1 MCVCGTWWEGG
12 VDHGGRRKRER
23 GRGDGGGKRI
33 HEEVKLPEHVC
44 HYSQG
49 RISQSWGVVIGV

>member
-1 MCVCGTWWEGG
+1 M
-12 VDHGGRRKRER
+12 RKLN
-23 GRGDGGGKRI
+23 KP
-33 HEEVKLPEHVC
+33 PEHVC